1 VVSFRDLV
9 AETLTPWMHTSHQEG
24 LTMSGDDLL
33 KNFFRTPDRAPIPEV
48 LMEEAETLVA
58 TPDVSEDVAPNP
70 LLAEH
75 PVDHGQW
82 RGYVL
87 ICVNADVVSVCD
99 RVKERL
105 GTQFRGMSLVT
116 GLYDLIVRVE
126 ADSKEHFKEMLILV
140 RETPGVIQ
148 SVTLLDLN

>member
-1 VVSFRDLV
+1 
-9 AETLTPWMHTSHQEG
+9 
-24 LTMSGDDLL
+24 MSGDDLL
-33 KNFFRTPDRAPIPEV
+33 KSLFRTPGRSPIPEV

-58 TPDVSEDVAPNP
+58 APDVSGDVAPHP

-87 ICVNADVVSVCD
+87 ICVNANVMSVCD

-116 GLYDLIVRVE
+116 GIYDLIVRVE
-126 ADSKEHFKEMLILV
+126 AESKEQFKDMLILV